1 MKTTFV
7 CIMIELIFSYAGIV
21 LKNYR
26 FHLLPFVWNRNAWS
40 LLAILLLVL
49 TLVPACAT
57 AKEDTALL
65 SFQKLLPAEQLGKPY
80 VIREGDTLYAI
91 IRNRLGIRSTRG
103 FKEALELIKKLN
115 PNLTDPRKL
124 RPGQS
129 LILPDQ
135 QFAPEKDAFGVES
148 VFYKVKKGDSLEK
161 ILMTQLNVKRG
172 QMTDMLHSVKE
183 MNPKLNDVDRIVV
196 NQVLRLP
203 GTGTSSGET
212 GDSFLTEGGSDP
224 VIDPD
229 KPIVISE
236 SLKHNLLLAGDILNQ
251 FKATLVTDG
260 QYFVPLEESGQITI
274 DCSSIPLVEFDDGS
288 IVFIELKTRL
298 PERVKT
304 MIREHWSNYRFT
316 TAHEKD
322 TLISIL
328 QKVVN
333 QSGSYRMRQ
342 GGRYVVGERM
352 TVQITPEWTIQ
363 QISGTDSASPV
374 VRHGLVF
381 YKNASQSLPAYLLK
395 NLSGRGVVLTE
406 VALDSG
412 IIRTKQDDLFPAAP
426 PNLSGS
432 SKIDLIHN
440 LLVLLGQEAAKDVEL
455 NLYDKDKGG
464 FNLTMRAD
472 IVLKKDNKQVIITF
486 RKIPEEFS
494 NMLKKDGKEILI
506 LNDTDAKIK
515 LVTRLLSYLNVS
527 HTFNYFRLT
536 VNHAE
541 NPDNPFISAI
551 FPAIQIYQADN
562 FLYYLVD
569 FPFDPDFF
577 TYFKRLK
584 EVSIIQY

>member
-1 MKTTFV
+1 MLAVLFLLFNFV
-7 CIMIELIFSYAGIV
+7 PLSVF
-21 LKNYR
+21 
-26 FHLLPFVWNRNAWS
+26 
-40 LLAILLLVL
+40 
-49 TLVPACAT
+49 

-80 VIREGDTLYAI
+80 VIRKGDTLYSI
-91 IRNRLGIRSTRG
+91 IRNRLGIRSAMG
-103 FKEALELIKKLN
+103 FKEAMELIKKLN
-115 PNLTDPRKL
+115 PNLADPRKL

-129 LILPDQ
+129 LILPEQ
-135 QFAPEKDAFGVES
+135 QFAPEKDPFGVES

-161 ILMTQLNVKRG
+161 ILMTQLNVKRS
-172 QMTDMLHSVKE
+172 QMTEMLDSVKE
-183 MNPKLNDVDRIVV
+183 MNPRLNDVDHIVV

-203 GTGTSSGET
+203 GTGASSDEAT
-212 GDSFLTEGGSDP
+212 DSFLTEGGNDP
-224 VIDPD
+224 VVDPD
-229 KPIVISE
+229 KPIIVSE
-236 SLKHNLLLAGDILNQ
+236 TLKRNLLLAGDILNR
-251 FKATLVTDG
+251 FKATFVTDG
-260 QYFVPLEESGQITI
+260 QYYVPLAEFGQITI

-288 IVFIELKTRL
+288 IVFIELKSRL
-298 PERVKT
+298 PERVKI
-304 MIREHWSNYRFT
+304 MIRDHWSNYRFI

-322 TLISIL
+322 SLISIL
-328 QKVVN
+328 QKIVN
-333 QSGSYRMRQ
+333 QSGSYRMKQ
-342 GGRYVVGERM
+342 GGRYVVGERL

-363 QISGTDSASPV
+363 QTTDTSGSGPA

-412 IIRTKQDDLFPAAP
+412 IIRDKQDDLAPAAL

-440 LLVLLGQEAAKDVEL
+440 LLVLLGQDAAKDVEL
-455 NLYDKDKGG
+455 NLYDKERGG

-472 IVLKKDNKQVIITF
+472 IVLKRDGKQIIITF
-486 RKIPEEFS
+486 REIPSEFAAL
-494 NMLKKDGKEILI
+494 LKKGGSDILP
-506 LNDTDAKIK
+506 LNDGDAKIK
-515 LVTRLLSYLNVS
+515 LVTKMLNYLNVS

-541 NPDNPFISAI
+541 NPENPFISAI
-551 FPAIQIYQADN
+551 FPALQIYQADT